1 MTKAWFY
8 WVYLPAILIFSLH
21 TANDT
26 IALKQPPMGTKK
38 KKTTKGKKHFTIIMA
53 KKALLWWVKKPIDDV
68 LGNKINYCSEYP
80 FLNTQS

>member
-38 KKTTKGKKHFTIIMA
+38 KKNQQK
-53 KKALLWWVKKPIDDV
+53 VK
-68 LGNKINYCSEYP
+68 
-80 FLNTQS
+80 NTLP